1 MPYVVVIFTYFNRY
15 HMEPTCLCW
24 VSFHSL
30 SRNPDGTAKPQM
42 GTLWYYRIMEYVRG
56 TCQGGVPNYL
66 GSRPPSVAWLVGKY
80 SSSKCCRKLQLTQAA
95 DTPRFMGS
103 AFKLSFA
110 RSMDGTFLWAR
121 SSSTEA
127 SCKFSTLTAR
137 WPALTSRF
145 LAPIFPGIFR
155 GMTSFPG
162 ASIGTS
168 TVMCLG

>member
-1 MPYVVVIFTYFNRY
+1 MTP
-15 HMEPTCLCW
+15 
-24 VSFHSL
+24 
-30 SRNPDGTAKPQM
+30 
-42 GTLWYYRIMEYVRG
+42 
-56 TCQGGVPNYL
+56 GGKLPNYL

-127 SCKFSTLTAR
+127 SYTFSTLTAR

-155 GMTSFPG
+155 EMTRGVNWHLHSDVFG
-162 ASIGTS
+162 LTTLHLFGHHWSRA
-168 TVMCLG
+168 CLPDLMRNV